1 MIKDLVS
8 ILFATTLLLS
18 ARSGFAEAPPNHI
31 DLSKFPATQLDDI
44 VVPLPSEVFNVL
56 DKLGTP
62 NWQEQ
67 LREPIIKNRGEREQ
81 IALLLGSVVAEGF
94 VAVEATDKA
103 RVKQIGRDVLELARA
118 IGVEST
124 VLTRTN
130 SIVTKADTGDWISVR
145 RELDGALT
153 DVKRAM
159 IELKDAQLAHLVSL
173 GGWLRGTE
181 VLTAVVQKSYSSDGA
196 DLLNQPD
203 LLRYFQERLA
213 DMPPRMRSKPL
224 VNRMQKG
231 LDEISPSDQPEDDP
245 GVRQKNQRNYRSDGE
260 GDRLS
265 RLTDEFCE
273 TISNFLGLLRDPHVC
288 ECDSGRRHQRV
299 RFRRWIR
306 MSNRGLSSAM
316 TNGAVISA

>member
-1 MIKDLVS
+1 MSEKFLS
-8 ILFATTLLLS
+8 IFLAGVLS
-18 ARSGFAEAPPNHI
+18 LAMGSGYAEAPPNHV

-67 LREPIIKNRGEREQ
+67 LRAPNIKNRGEREQ

-94 VAVEATDKA
+94 VAVEAADKA

-130 SIVTKADTGDWISVR
+130 SIVTKADTGDWPAVR
-145 RELDGALT
+145 TELDGALT
-153 DVKRAM
+153 DVKNAM
-159 IELKDAQLAHLVSL
+159 VELKDDQLAHLVSL

-181 VLTAVVQKSYSSDGA
+181 VLTAVVQKSYSPDGA

-203 LLRYFQERLA
+203 LLRYFQERIA
-213 DMPPRMRSKPL
+213 GMPPRLRTNRL
-224 VNRMQKG
+224 VTRIQKG
-231 LDEISPSDQPEDDP
+231 LDQISPLI
-245 GVRQKNQRNYRSDGE
+245 N
-260 GDRLS
+260 
-265 RLTDEFCE
+265 
-273 TISNFLGLLRDPHVC
+273 
-288 ECDSGRRHQRV
+288 
-299 RFRRWIR
+299 
-306 MSNRGLSSAM
+306 
-316 TNGAVISA
+316 

>member
-1 MIKDLVS
+1 MIKHLVKVV
-8 ILFATTLLLS
+8 FAATFFLL
-18 ARSGFAEAPPNHI
+18 AISGSGQAPPSHI

-67 LREPIIKNRGEREQ
+67 LREPVVKNRGEREQ

-94 VAVEATDKA
+94 VAVEAADKA

-130 SIVTKADTGDWISVR
+130 SIVTKADSGDWVSVR

-153 DVKRAM
+153 DVKNAM
-159 IELKDAQLAHLVSL
+159 IQLKDAQLAHLVSL

-181 VLTAVVQKSYSSDGA
+181 VLTAVVQKSYSLDGA

-213 DMPPRMRSKPL
+213 DMPLRMRNNPL
-224 VNRMQKG
+224 VNRIQKG
-231 LDEISPSDQPEDDP
+231 LEEISPLINQKPTP
-245 GVRQKNQRNYRSDGE
+245 GSVRRINEITGQMVKAIN
-260 GDRLS
+260 S
-265 RLTDEFCE
+265 R
-273 TISNFLGLLRDPHVC
+273 
-288 ECDSGRRHQRV
+288 
-299 RFRRWIR
+299 
-306 MSNRGLSSAM
+306 A
-316 TNGAVISA
+316 

>member
-1 MIKDLVS
+1 MTKNLFNLV
-8 ILFATTLLLS
+8 FATTLFFS
-18 ARSGFAEAPPNHI
+18 VVSGFGEAPPNHI

-67 LREPIIKNRGEREQ
+67 LREPDIKNRGEREQ

-94 VAVEATDKA
+94 VAVEAADKT

-130 SIVTKADTGDWISVR
+130 SIVTKADAGDWISVR

-181 VLTAVVQKSYSSDGA
+181 VLTAVVQKSYSADGA

-213 DMPPRMRSKPL
+213 GMPPRLRNNQL
-224 VNRMQKG
+224 VGKIQKS
-231 LDEISPSDQPEDDP
+231 LNEISPLISQKITPSAVKKIHEITSDM
-245 GVRQKNQRNYRSDGE
+245 VKAIN
-260 GDRLS
+260 
-265 RLTDEFCE
+265 
-273 TISNFLGLLRDPHVC
+273 SN
-288 ECDSGRRHQRV
+288 
-299 RFRRWIR
+299 
-306 MSNRGLSSAM
+306 A
-316 TNGAVISA
+316 

>member
-1 MIKDLVS
+1 MTKHLGRFI
-8 ILFATTLLLS
+8 FAATSFLL
-18 ARSGFAEAPPNHI
+18 AVSGFGEAPANHI

-67 LREPIIKNRGEREQ
+67 LRNPIVKNRGEREQ

-94 VAVEATDKA
+94 VAVEAADKA

-124 VLTRTN
+124 VLARTN
-130 SIVTKADTGDWISVR
+130 SIVTKADSGDWIFVR

-153 DVKRAM
+153 DVKNAM
-159 IELKDAQLAHLVSL
+159 IQLKDAQLAHLVSL

-181 VLTAVVQKSYSSDGA
+181 VLTAVVQKSYSSDAA

-213 DMPPRMRSKPL
+213 GMPPRMRNNPL

-231 LDEISPSDQPEDDP
+231 LEEISPLINQKLTP
-245 GVRQKNQRNYRSDGE
+245 GSVRRINEITGQMVKAIN
-260 GDRLS
+260 S
-265 RLTDEFCE
+265 R
-273 TISNFLGLLRDPHVC
+273 
-288 ECDSGRRHQRV
+288 
-299 RFRRWIR
+299 
-306 MSNRGLSSAM
+306 A
-316 TNGAVISA
+316 

>member
-1 MIKDLVS
+1 MIKNLAGVA
-8 ILFATTLLLS
+8 FFLS
-18 ARSGFAEAPPNHI
+18 VISGFGGTPPDHI

-67 LREPIIKNRGEREQ
+67 LRDPNIKNRGEREQ

-94 VAVEATDKA
+94 GAVEAADKT

-181 VLTAVVQKSYSSDGA
+181 VLTAIVDKSYSADGA
-196 DLLNQPD
+196 DLLNQPA

-213 DMPPRMRSKPL
+213 GMPPRMRGKPL
-224 VNRMQKG
+224 VTRMQKG
-231 LDEISPSDQPEDDP
+231 LDEISPLINQKITP
-245 GVRQKNQRNYRSDGE
+245 GSVKKINE
-260 GDRLS
+260 
-265 RLTDEFCE
+265 
-273 TISNFLGLLRDPHVC
+273 I
-288 ECDSGRRHQRV
+288 
-299 RFRRWIR
+299 
-306 MSNRGLSSAM
+306 
-316 TNGAVISA
+316 